1 VQSLA
6 ENAGVHYHVV
16 DNNTYHA
23 APRLP
28 TRTGVAGGDLAV
40 DQDRN
45 LLTVA
50 QAARLLNRST
60 EQVRRY
66 LRENRLP
73 GQRLGGQWFIER
85 QALQQFQDA
94 VSKKQTFIDRIGPAR
109 TLRPLDSIIGMVES
123 GGVDISK
130 GKRAFLRA
138 AAGRNRRD

>member
-1 VQSLA
+1 M
-6 ENAGVHYHVV
+6 
-16 DNNTYHA
+16 
-23 APRLP
+23 
-28 TRTGVAGGDLAV
+28 

-50 QAARLLNRST
+50 QAARVLDRST

-85 QALQQFQDA
+85 EALQQFLDA
-94 VSKKQTFIDRIGPAR
+94 ARVKQTFIDRIGPAR
-109 TLRPLDSIIGMVES
+109 TLRPLDSVIGMVES

-130 GKRAFLRA
+130 GKRAFLRTA
-138 AAGRNRRD
+138 ASRSPRD

>member
-1 VQSLA
+1 M
-6 ENAGVHYHVV
+6 E
-16 DNNTYHA
+16 
-23 APRLP
+23 
-28 TRTGVAGGDLAV
+28 
-40 DQDRN
+40 QDRN

-50 QAARLLNRST
+50 QAARLLERST

-85 QALQQFQDA
+85 QAIQEFLDA
-94 VSKKQTFIDRIGPAR
+94 ARTKQTFVDRIGPAR

-130 GKRAFLRA
+130 GKRVFLRT
-138 AAGRNRRD
+138 AAGRAPRD

>member
-1 VQSLA
+1 M
-6 ENAGVHYHVV
+6 
-16 DNNTYHA
+16 
-23 APRLP
+23 
-28 TRTGVAGGDLAV
+28 

-50 QAARLLNRST
+50 QAARLLERST

-94 VSKKQTFIDRIGPAR
+94 VSTKQTFVDRIGPAR

-138 AAGRNRRD
+138 AAGRTPRD